1 MVSGGRG
8 TERSHLA
15 CEATTRPETAN
26 RICWIQI
33 RFDHDLSNLDEVH
46 EGVDERDYS
55 LGRDVPDSVVDELR
69 VGAVQDG
76 EQDVLVATVQTLER
90 EREGEVV
97 LAEGEVTLTTISS
110 SLAASTVS
118 VGNSSLATFLTL
130 RMSQISSALPLGRT
144 TLPS

>member
-1 MVSGGRG
+1 MVSGRG

-33 RFDHDLSNLDEVH
+33 GFDHNLSNLDEVH
-46 EGVDERDYS
+46 DERDHS

-97 LAEGEVTLTTISS
+97 LAEGEVTLTLTW
-110 SLAASTVS
+110 AS
-118 VGNSSLATFLTL
+118 
-130 RMSQISSALPLGRT
+130 R
-144 TLPS
+144 